1 MYLVL
6 FIGILEVFTTW
17 EGVCIAHLPIIQ
29 IIGSG
34 CLSKA
39 SYRCTKQILY
49 MEYYSFYCGSRP
61 FLKSEIKITM
71 MQVQHLNNL
80 SIYSLYSICGAVC
93 FKSQDTCALLSFW
106 TLLCKSCSQKL
117 WKLKFCSGLA
127 CLVFL
132 HRNHILKKTLWRRL
146 LASFGGINMN
156 KIIDQLNEL
165 IKWDCCQSEWPLL
178 QHLQWRNKEK
188 CSFWSEWNR
197 KCVYWRWE
205 NVTHWSCRPTNQ
217 RRVRGWHMRS
227 TRERLVPKTTA
238 EGEGLWDYLD
248 THFSEQQTT

>member
-1 MYLVL
+1 MKSTNEITGVNICVGCSSYNSGVLFFYIRQGQDKLTWLTSDHVACPYIMYMALETIQNKCPIKHTFISTWLVSRAVTTEDNAMYLVL

-127 CLVFL
+127 VFS
-132 HRNHILKKTLWRRL
+132 IPPP
-146 LASFGGINMN
+146 
-156 KIIDQLNEL
+156 
-165 IKWDCCQSEWPLL
+165 QSYP
-178 QHLQWRNKEK
+178 
-188 CSFWSEWNR
+188 
-197 KCVYWRWE
+197 
-205 NVTHWSCRPTNQ
+205 
-217 RRVRGWHMRS
+217 
-227 TRERLVPKTTA
+227 
-238 EGEGLWDYLD
+238 
-248 THFSEQQTT
+248 